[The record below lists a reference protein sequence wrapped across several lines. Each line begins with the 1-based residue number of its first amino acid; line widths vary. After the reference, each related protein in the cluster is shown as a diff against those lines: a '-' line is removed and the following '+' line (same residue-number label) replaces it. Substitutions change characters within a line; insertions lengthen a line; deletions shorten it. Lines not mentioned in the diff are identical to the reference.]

1 VSLPD
6 GKKPQDKRKPNATAS
21 PAIFLFEKPEAS
33 YVAATEDLKRNVT
46 FQEVKI
52 TRGTKHQYEKD
63 VKIRTSQPR
72 PADPA
77 TGRIHARMALL
88 KARILQSNIRNKPRD
103 KERTFIREDW
113 EGADCQVHFNDPEDM
128 ESQSSEEFREVLF
141 ESQYEWLDEGQRVA
155 ASRSIF
161 VQGPVCMSTLKHQ
174 RNEDSEEDD
183 TSDEEESR
191 TRYWPLAV

>member
-1 VSLPD
+1 MAVNLEKRSSSAPVKTGGKGETRARTKVCFEFQREGSCSKGADCAYEHVSLPD
-6 GKKPQDKRKPNATAS
+6 GKKQQEKRKPNATAS

-33 YVAATEDLKRNVT
+33 YVAATEDMKRSVT

-88 KARILQSNIRNKPRD
+88 KARILRSNIRNKPSD
-103 KERTFIREDW
+103 KERTFVREDW
-113 EGADCQVHFNDPEDM
+113 EGVDCQVHFDNPEDM
-128 ESQSSEEFREVLF
+128 ESQSSE
-141 ESQYEWLDEGQRVA
+141 
-155 ASRSIF
+155 
-161 VQGPVCMSTLKHQ
+161 
-174 RNEDSEEDD
+174 
-183 TSDEEESR
+183 
-191 TRYWPLAV
+191 